1 MIVGDYYINNVLV
14 LLVALALA
22 GGLYYTFDVSE
33 PLNDDGFDNST
44 AEYNIV
50 LENNSLRSQT
60 SQDLKVVKNSGEPVK
75 GLEVMVNGNE
85 EGTTGADG
93 KLSFEVPDTETLNI
107 SVNTGESRVSRTF
120 ELSSG
125 SGGNEEVA
133 GGENQVEGG
142 DDSTGSEEDRTYLIE
157 KLNPEDTDLSS
168 REFDLMLNLSSEE
181 KASYRVTFS
190 GEDVAS
196 GEFTGSKK
204 VSESLEASEGDNR
217 VYVELIVGGEL
228 KASETYSLS
237 LSGGESSDEDSVQ
250 DEPSSFEISVRDP
263 GNETRF
269 SDRNV
274 TVDFISSARNMQEID
289 YNLIVDGAVKA
300 SGSLENE
307 GYGEYTEHI
316 LLDSGEH
323 TFYVKAV
330 NSSGSG
336 EVKSTDNYILSVE
349 SEESVKLSEPEFDSY
364 YTNSISLKSE
374 IQAGSADRFRF
385 LVDGNERFSET
396 VSSDKIIEREIS
408 LEDGKHLLRVELLE
422 DGETVSSDD
431 KEINVSST
439 SVFELL
445 HPDQEAIDDY
455 ETYFSFEINNSA
467 LEASSYDILV
477 DGETRYS
484 DTISGSGKVRVG
496 QNQDLEIVIP
506 DSGDHNWSVRTEGE
520 YVNVSDPVS
529 FSTQKSEPDDIQIDI
544 LNPEKD
550 ASVSGE
556 VSFEWMV
563 EAPRDTGYDV
573 YWSSN
578 ESLQQGPVPFS
589 GEGGSTEFSHIYT
602 YNDSGTYSWNLEVQ
616 NSSTNEVIASNQ
628 RVLSYQK

>member
-1 MIVGDYYINNVLV
+1 
-14 LLVALALA
+14 
-22 GGLYYTFDVSE
+22 
-33 PLNDDGFDNST
+33 
-44 AEYNIV
+44 
-50 LENNSLRSQT
+50 
-60 SQDLKVVKNSGEPVK
+60 
-75 GLEVMVNGNE
+75 
-85 EGTTGADG
+85 
-93 KLSFEVPDTETLNI
+93 
-107 SVNTGESRVSRTF
+107 
-120 ELSSG
+120 
-125 SGGNEEVA
+125 
-133 GGENQVEGG
+133 
-142 DDSTGSEEDRTYLIE
+142 
-157 KLNPEDTDLSS
+157 
-168 REFDLMLNLSSEE
+168 MLNLSSEE

-250 DEPSSFEISVRDP
+250 DEPSSFEVSVRDP

-289 YNLIVDGAVKA
+289 YNLIVDGEVKA

-316 LLDSGEH
+316 LLDPGEH
-323 TFYVKAV
+323 TFYVKVV

-336 EVKSTDNYILSVE
+336 EVKSTGSYSLSVE
-349 SEESVKLSEPEFDSY
+349 SDGSVKLSKPEFESY

-556 VSFEWMV
+556 VGFEWVV

>member
-168 REFDLMLNLSSEE
+168 SEFDLMLNLSSEE

-250 DEPSSFEISVRDP
+250 DEPSSFEVSVRDP

-323 TFYVKAV
+323 TFYVKVV

-336 EVKSTDNYILSVE
+336 EVKSTGSYSLSVE
-349 SEESVKLSEPEFDSY
+349 SDGSVKLSKPEFESY

-556 VSFEWMV
+556 VGFEWVV